1 MTSDRVL
8 RWCARS
14 YAQLLWVLRVRDSR
28 ERHAIREDGERLLK
42 AAHTHGHLTLAT
54 TWLALVWDLV
64 FIGARHDVAQALRA
78 LVRAPGVTVGISLL
92 LGLGVAAT
100 TTLFAFVDAV
110 LLRPLPYDQPDRLVM
125 MFESNVSQDRLREG
139 PSPGNVL
146 DWAARKDTFD
156 AITAMMTVSATL
168 RERDGGTPIS
178 GVHVTRGFFDVYR
191 RQPRL
196 GRTFHADEF
205 EGAASITSRQ
215 ASSGEPV
222 LVLSH
227 HLWQALGADPQI
239 VGRTVYVE
247 GRDWRVIG
255 VMPEDFVVPDAAA
268 AFWAPWDMRVSY
280 RGARFPHGP
289 PRDAR
294 FLRVVGRMNAGM
306 SIEGAAARM
315 QTLASGLEAEHP
327 ETNAGWSIR
336 LFPLADEIA
345 RTSRREL
352 LLVFAAMFCL
362 LLLVCANVAS
372 LAIARGVARAREMAI
387 RLALGASGSR
397 VTRQLIAESV
407 LSAIVT
413 IVIAIL
419 LTAWWVDAALSIAP
433 AGIPRMHE
441 MAMNARV
448 ASFAAVLALL
458 VTAVGNAVPTFRASR
473 TPIAGALKD
482 GVAVSAS
489 VSGRLRAGLVVAEIA
504 AAVMLLVGAGLL
516 ARTFA
521 ELRRVDVGF
530 DTSHLLVLPI
540 TPDAARYR
548 TPAQTTDYYRR
559 VLISLREVPAIESVA
574 AVTSLPMSTIG
585 SDFTRP
591 YWPEHVRL
599 GGPGSDDGKAVS
611 QASIRMATPGY
622 FGTLG
627 VRLMAGREFT
637 DRDDADAPR
646 VVIINQKLAR
656 NAWGTENPVGR
667 HLILDYQRGPYPYE
681 VVGVVRDA
689 RHDGPRS
696 EPMPEIFIPHSQNPY
711 LVMNVIAR
719 TTLDPVAVAQTARA
733 YALRVDRDQPV
744 HSVTTMDQLLGD
756 AVQLDRF
763 AMLLITLFAV
773 GGLITAGGGVY
784 ALLAYTVVQRRREI
798 ALRMALGA
806 SPRRVARS
814 IVMESLLLAVAG
826 GTIGIVGAAA
836 SSRFARTLLFGVAP
850 QDPVTLV
857 TAVAVLLVV
866 VVAASW
872 LPARRAALIDPAR
885 AMRI

>member
-1 MTSDRVL
+1 MTTDRH
-8 RWCARS
+8 
-14 YAQLLWVLRVRDSR
+14 D
-28 ERHAIREDGERLLK
+28 IREDRKRLLEE
-42 AAHTHGHLTLAT
+42 AGARGRVALAT
-54 TWLALVWDLV
+54 TWLALLWDRV
-64 FIGARHDVAQALRA
+64 FVGARHDLAQALRTV
-78 LVRAPGVTVGISLL
+78 VRTPAVTLGISLL

-139 PSPGNVL
+139 ASPGNIL
-146 DWAARKDTFD
+146 DWVDRNDAFD
-156 AITAMMTVSATL
+156 AITAMLTVSATL
-168 RERDGGTPIS
+168 RGNDGGTPIA

-191 RQPRL
+191 RQPTL

-222 LVLSH
+222 IVLSH
-227 HLWQALGADPQI
+227 RLWQTLGADPQI
-239 VGRTVYVE
+239 VDRTISVE
-247 GRDWRVIG
+247 GHDWRVIG
-255 VMPEDFVVPDAAA
+255 VMPDDFAVPDATAT
-268 AFWAPWDMRVSY
+268 FWAPWDMRTSY
-280 RGARFPHGP
+280 RGGRFPNGP

-294 FLRVVGRMNAGM
+294 FLRVVGRMKPAM

-315 QTLASGLEAEHP
+315 QTVASGIESEHP
-327 ETNAGWSIR
+327 DTNAGWSVR
-336 LFPLADEIA
+336 LSPLADEIS
-345 RTSRREL
+345 RTSRLEL

-372 LAIARGVARAREMAI
+372 LAIARGVSRAREIAI
-387 RLALGASGSR
+387 RLALGAGGGR
-397 VTRQLIAESV
+397 VTRQLIAESAFG
-407 LSAIVT
+407 AIVT
-413 IVIAIL
+413 MIIAIV

-433 AGIPRMHE
+433 AGIPRMQE
-441 MAMNARV
+441 VALNARV
-448 ASFAAVLALL
+448 ATFAAVLAFF

-482 GVAVSAS
+482 GAAVSTGTA
-489 VSGRLRAGLVVAEIA
+489 GRLRAGLVVAEIA

-530 DTSHLLVLPI
+530 NTSNLLVLRI

-548 TPAQTTDYYRR
+548 TGTQTNDYYRR
-559 VLISLREVPAIESVA
+559 VLDSLREVPAIQSVA
-574 AVTSLPMSTIG
+574 AVTSLPMSAIG

-591 YWPEHVRL
+591 YWPEQARPE
-599 GGPGSDDGKAVS
+599 GNAVPE
-611 QASIRMATPGY
+611 ASIRMATPGY
-622 FGTLG
+622 FRTLG
-627 VRLMAGREFT
+627 LPLIAGREFT
-637 DRDDADAPR
+637 DGDDDDAPR
-646 VVIINQKLAR
+646 VVIVNQKLAR
-656 NAWGTENPVGR
+656 AAWGADNPVGR
-667 HLILDYQRGPYPYE
+667 TLVLDYQRGPYPYE
-681 VVGVVRDA
+681 VVGVVRDD
-689 RHDGPRS
+689 RDGPRS
-696 EPMPEIFIPHSQNPY
+696 EPVPEIFIPHAQNPY

-719 TTLDPVAVAQTARA
+719 TSLDPMTVAQTARA
-733 YALRVDRDQPV
+733 NALRVDPDQPV
-744 HSVTTMDQLLGD
+744 HSVTTMRQLLGD

-763 AMLLITLFAV
+763 AMLLIAMFAI
-773 GGLITAGGGVY
+773 GGLITAAGGVY

-806 SPRRVARS
+806 SPGRVARS
-814 IVMESLLLAVAG
+814 IVMESLVLAVAG
-826 GTIGIVGAAA
+826 GTIGLVAAAA
-836 SSRFARTLLFGVAP
+836 SSRFARTMLFGVAP
-850 QDPVTLV
+850 QDPLTLV

-872 LPARRAALIDPAR
+872 LPARRASLIDPGR

>member
-1 MTSDRVL
+1 MTADR
-8 RWCARS
+8 R
-14 YAQLLWVLRVRDSR
+14 
-28 ERHAIREDGERLLK
+28 AIREDGKRLLN
-42 AAHTHGHLTLAT
+42 AARARGPVPFVK
-54 TWLALVWDLV
+54 TWFALLGDLIFV
-64 FIGARHDVAQALRA
+64 GARHDLAYAVRA
-78 LVRAPGVTVGISLL
+78 LVRSPAVTVGISLL
-92 LGLGVAAT
+92 LALGVAAT

-110 LLRPLPYDQPDRLVM
+110 LLRPLPYEQPDRLVAM
-125 MFESNVSQDRLREG
+125 WESNVRADRLREG
-139 PSPGNVL
+139 GSPGNVL
-146 DWAARKDTFD
+146 DWVARNDAFD

-168 RERDGGTPIS
+168 RGRDGGTPIA

-191 RQPRL
+191 SQPKL
-196 GRTFHADEF
+196 GRTFLADEF

-222 LVLSH
+222 VVLSH
-227 HLWQALGADPQI
+227 RLWQTLGADPQL
-239 VGRTVYVE
+239 VGRTVSIE
-247 GRDWRVIG
+247 GRDWRVIA
-255 VMPEDFVVPDAAA
+255 VMPEDFAAPDATA

-280 RGARFPHGP
+280 RGARFPQGP

-294 FLRVVGRMNAGM
+294 FLRVVGRMKAGM

-315 QTLASGLEAEHP
+315 QVLANGLASEHP
-327 ETNAGWSIR
+327 DTNADWTVR
-336 LFPLADEIA
+336 LFPLKDDIA
-345 RTSRREL
+345 RSSRLEL
-352 LLVFAAMFCL
+352 LLIFAAMFCL

-387 RLALGASGSR
+387 RMAIGASGGR
-397 VTRQLIAESV
+397 VMRQLIAESL
-407 LSAIVT
+407 LSAMVT
-413 IVIAIL
+413 TAVAVVL
-419 LTAWWVDAALSIAP
+419 AAWWVDAALSIAP
-433 AGIPRMHE
+433 ADIPRLHE
-441 MAMNARV
+441 VAMNARV
-448 ASFAAVLALL
+448 ASFAAVLALV

-473 TPIAGALKD
+473 TPIANTLKD
-482 GVAVSAS
+482 GVAVSQSA
-489 VSGRLRAGLVVAEIA
+489 SGRLRAGLVVAEIA

-530 DTSHLLVLPI
+530 DTGKLLVLRI

-548 TPAQTTDYYRR
+548 TNAQTTDYYRR
-559 VLISLREVPAIESVA
+559 VLDSLREVPGIDSVA
-574 AVTSLPMSTIG
+574 AITALPMSTIG

-591 YWPEHVRL
+591 YWPEDA
-599 GGPGSDDGKAVS
+599 GPEGKVIS

-622 FGTLG
+622 FGTL
-627 VRLMAGREFT
+627 RLPLISGREFT
-637 DRDDADAPR
+637 DRDDANAPR
-646 VVIINQKLAR
+646 VVVVNQKLAR
-656 NAWGTENPVGR
+656 QAWGAGNPVGR
-667 HLILDYQRGPYPYE
+667 RLILDYQRGPYPYE

-689 RHDGPRS
+689 RDDGPRS
-696 EPMPEIFIPHSQNPY
+696 EPVPEIFIPHSQNPY

-719 TTLDPVAVAQTARA
+719 TTPDPAALAQTARA

-744 HSVTTMDQLLGD
+744 HSVTTMDQLFGD

-773 GGLITAGGGVY
+773 AGLITAAGGVY

-798 ALRMALGA
+798 AVRMALGA

-814 IVMESLLLAVAG
+814 IVMESLVLALAG
-826 GTIGIVGAAA
+826 GTIGIVGAVA
-836 SSRFARTLLFGVAP
+836 SSRFARRLLFGVAP

-885 AMRI
+885 AMRV

>member
-1 MTSDRVL
+1 MTSDRFL

-14 YAQLLWVLRVRDSR
+14 YAQLLGLLRVRDR
-28 ERHAIREDGERLLK
+28 QERRAIGDDGERLLE
-42 AAHTHGHLTLAT
+42 AAHRHGPLTLAT

-64 FIGARHDVAQALRA
+64 VIGARHDVAQALRA

-125 MFESNVSQDRLREG
+125 MFESNVAQDRIREG
-139 PSPGNVL
+139 PSPGNVV
-146 DWAARKDTFD
+146 DWVARNDAFD
-156 AITAMMTVSATL
+156 AITASMRVSATL
-168 RERDGGTPIS
+168 RGRDGGTPIT
-178 GVHVTRGFFDVYR
+178 GAHVTRGFFEVHR
-191 RQPRL
+191 RQPSL
-196 GRTFHADEF
+196 GRTFDADEY

-215 ASSGEPV
+215 PSSGEPV
-222 LVLSH
+222 VVLSYR
-227 HLWQALGADPQI
+227 LWQTLGADPQL
-239 VGRTVYVE
+239 VGRTIYVE

-255 VMPEDFVVPDAAA
+255 VMPEDFVVPDATT

-280 RGARFPHGP
+280 RGARFPNGP

-294 FLRVVGRMNAGM
+294 FLRVVGRMKAGI
-306 SIEGAAARM
+306 SIQGAQARM
-315 QTLASGLEAEHP
+315 QTLASGLASEHP
-327 ETNAGWSIR
+327 DTNAGWSIR
-336 LFPLADEIA
+336 LFPLADEITRA
-345 RTSRREL
+345 SRLEI

-372 LAIARGVARAREMAI
+372 LAITRGIARSREVAI
-387 RLALGASGSR
+387 RLALGAGGTR
-397 VTRQLIAESV
+397 VTRQLIAESA
-407 LSAIVT
+407 LSSIVT
-413 IVIAIL
+413 MAIAVL
-419 LTAWWVDAALSIAP
+419 LTAWWVNVARSLAP
-433 AGIPRMHE
+433 SDIPRLHE
-441 MAMNARV
+441 VAMNLRV
-448 ASFAAVLALL
+448 ASFAAVLVLL
-458 VTAVGNAVPTFRASR
+458 VTAIGNAVPTLRASR
-473 TPIAGALKD
+473 TRIADALKD
-482 GVAVSAS
+482 GAAVSAGA
-489 VSGRLRAGLVVAEIA
+489 SGRLRAGLVVAEIA

-530 DTSHLLVLPI
+530 DTGNLLVLRI

-559 VLISLREVPAIESVA
+559 VLTSLREVPALESVA
-574 AVTSLPMSTIG
+574 AVTALPMSTIG

-591 YWPEHVRL
+591 YWPEHARPE
-599 GGPGSDDGKAVS
+599 GNRISE
-611 QASIRMATPGY
+611 ASIRMATPGY

-627 VRLMAGREFT
+627 LPVIAGREFS

-646 VVIINQKLAR
+646 VVIVNQKLAR
-656 NAWGTENPVGR
+656 NAWGTESPVGR
-667 HLILDYQRGPYPYE
+667 NLVLDYQSGPYPYE
-681 VVGVVRDA
+681 VVGVVRDD

-696 EPMPEIFIPHSQNPY
+696 EPVPEIFIPHSQNPY

-733 YALRVDRDQPV
+733 YALRVDPDQPV
-744 HSVTTMDQLLGD
+744 HSVTSMDQLLGD

-773 GGLITAGGGVY
+773 AGLITAAGGVY
-784 ALLAYTVVQRRREI
+784 ALLAYTVAQRRREI

-806 SPRRVARS
+806 SPQRVARS
-814 IVMESLLLAVAG
+814 IVQESLLLAAAG
-826 GTIGIVGAAA
+826 CAIGVVGAAA
-836 SSRFARTLLFGVAP
+836 SSRVARTMLFGVAP
-850 QDPVTLV
+850 QDPVTLM
-857 TAVAVLLVV
+857 TAVGVILTV

-872 LPARRAALIDPAR
+872 LPARRAARIDPGR
-885 AMRI
+885 AMRV

>member
-1 MTSDRVL
+1 MTSDR
-8 RWCARS
+8 R
-14 YAQLLWVLRVRDSR
+14 
-28 ERHAIREDGERLLK
+28 AIREDGERLLR
-42 AAHTHGHLTLAT
+42 AAHARGPVTFAT
-54 TWLALVWDLV
+54 TWFALLWDLV
-64 FIGARHDVAQALRA
+64 FVGARHDLTQAIRA
-78 LVRAPGVTVGISLL
+78 LVRSPGVTVGTSLL

-100 TTLFAFVDAV
+100 TTLFAFVDAG

-125 MFESNVSQDRLREG
+125 MWESNASLDRLREG
-139 PSPGNVL
+139 PSPGNVV
-146 DWAARKDTFD
+146 DWVARNDAFD
-156 AITAMMTVSATL
+156 AITASMTVSATL
-168 RERDGGTPIS
+168 RGQDGGTPIT
-178 GVHVTRGFFDVYR
+178 GVHVTHGFFDVHR

-205 EGAASITSRQ
+205 AGATSITSRQ
-215 ASSGEPV
+215 PSSGEPV
-222 LVLSH
+222 MVLSYR
-227 HLWQALGADPQI
+227 LWQTLGADPQM
-239 VGRTVYVE
+239 VGRTVSVE
-247 GRDWRVIG
+247 GRDWLVIG
-255 VMPEDFVVPDAAA
+255 VMPEDFAVPDATA
-268 AFWAPWDMRVSY
+268 AFWAPWDMPVSY
-280 RGARFPHGP
+280 RPRFPNGP

-294 FLRVVGRMNAGM
+294 FLRVVGRMKAGM
-306 SIEGAAARM
+306 SIQGAEARM
-315 QTLASGLEAEHP
+315 QTLASVLASEHP
-327 ETNAGWSIR
+327 DTNAGWSVR
-336 LFPLADEIA
+336 LSPLADEIA
-345 RTSRREL
+345 RTSRLEL
-352 LLVFAAMFCL
+352 LLVFGAMFCL

-372 LAIARGVARAREMAI
+372 LALARGVARAREMAI
-387 RLALGASGSR
+387 RLALGAGGSR
-397 VTRQLIAESV
+397 VMRQLIAESV

-413 IVIAIL
+413 MVVAIV

-433 AGIPRMHE
+433 AGIPRLHE
-441 MAMNARV
+441 VALNARV
-448 ASFAAVLALL
+448 ASFAAVVALL

-482 GVAVSAS
+482 GAAVSAS
-489 VSGRLRAGLVVAEIA
+489 ASGRLRAGLVVAEIA

-530 DTSHLLVLPI
+530 DTSNLLVLRI

-548 TPAQTTDYYRR
+548 TGAQTTDYYRR
-559 VLISLREVPAIESVA
+559 VLTSLREVPAIESVA

-585 SDFTRP
+585 SEFTRP
-591 YWPEHVRL
+591 YWPEHASPER
-599 GGPGSDDGKAVS
+599 KTE
-611 QASIRMATPGY
+611 ASIRMATPGY
-622 FGTLG
+622 FGTL
-627 VRLMAGREFT
+627 RLPVIAGREFT
-637 DRDDADAPR
+637 DGDDADAPK
-646 VVIINQKLAR
+646 VVIINQKLAKSR
-656 NAWGTENPVGR
+656 WGDENPIGR
-667 HLILDYQRGPYPYE
+667 NLVLDYQSGPYPYE
-681 VVGVVRDA
+681 VVGVVRDD

-696 EPMPEIFIPHSQNPY
+696 EPVPEIYIPHSQNPY

-719 TTLDPVAVAQTARA
+719 TTLEPLTVAQTARA
-733 YALRVDRDQPV
+733 SALRVDPDQPV

-756 AVQLDRF
+756 AVQMDRF

-773 GGLITAGGGVY
+773 AGLITAAGGVY

-814 IVMESLLLAVAG
+814 IVIESLALAVAG
-826 GTIGIVGAAA
+826 GTIGIAGAAA
-836 SSRFARTLLFGVAP
+836 SSRFARTMLFGVAP